1 MKDQTLLPL
10 SQIPRV
16 VKQKDHDISISDSLP
31 KIVNMRV
38 LSEHKQSRQLNTLQ
52 KGHFWV
58 DEILVPHVG
67 YLTIWDGMLLSI
79 KACNI
84 ECWKLFCNGI
94 DGEGQNDWVVI
105 AMPYIVVW

>member
-38 LSEHKQSRQLNTLQ
+38 LSEHKQSRQLNTL
-52 KGHFWV
+52 
-58 DEILVPHVG
+58 ILVPHVG

-84 ECWKLFCNGI
+84 ECWKIFCNGI
-94 DGEGQNDWVVI
+94 DGEGQNDGVVI